1 MSTMTINGRVAPL
14 PDDLD
19 TMLIDVV
26 RGDLDLTGSKLVCGA
41 GVCGAC
47 TVLVDGAPVAS
58 CLMPARAAMDKTVT
72 PSKASALQACTRCR
86 RRS

>member
-19 TMLIDVV
+19 AMLIDVV
-26 RGDLDLTGSKLVCGA
+26 RNDLDLTGTKLVCGA

-58 CLMPARAAMDKTVT
+58 
-72 PSKASALQACTRCR
+72 
-86 RRS
+86 

>member
-19 TMLIDVV
+19 AMLIDVV
-26 RGDLDLTGSKLVCGA
+26 RTDLGLTGTKLVCGA

-47 TVLVDGAPVAS
+47 TVLVNGAPVAS
-58 CLMPARAAMDKTVT
+58 CLMPARAAADKTVT
-72 PSKASALQACTRCR
+72 TVEGIGAS
-86 RRS
+86 S